1 MEEERRVEG
10 KNVWGLVLSVSVVG
24 RSGVAW
30 MSEGGI
36 WGLASMAEPKHVRR
50 RAANQGLLRVAW
62 R

>member
-1 MEEERRVEG
+1 M
-10 KNVWGLVLSVSVVG
+10 VWGLVLSVSVVG

-36 WGLASMAEPKHVRR
+36 WGLASMAEPERVRR